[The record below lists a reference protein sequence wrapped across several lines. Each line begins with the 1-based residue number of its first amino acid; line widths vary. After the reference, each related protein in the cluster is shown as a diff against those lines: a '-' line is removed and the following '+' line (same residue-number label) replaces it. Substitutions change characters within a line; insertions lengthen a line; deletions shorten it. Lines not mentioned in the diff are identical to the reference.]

1 MWEIKILGGLA
12 VVDSGEMDW
21 KLVGIKADVT
31 GASTK
36 NSVTADEK
44 AAIKWWA
51 QKNKAYDCRVPEL
64 LEGPLTQTW

>member
-36 NSVTADEK
+36 NSVTAAEK

-51 QKNKAYDCRVPEL
+51 QKNKA
-64 LEGPLTQTW
+64 